1 MGGKV
6 KPDSGAP
13 YLLYPHYPQL
23 LSSNRGDD
31 RRSTKKIYFTTRMQM
46 SHFVWALL
54 ESFQC
59 SRGNNIILSYMNCR
73 CGFRN
78 FLTDIC
84 VFRPFS
90 LPQCDL
96 MKREIYYLCSEWI
109 CKLMQKKNALDKILI
124 SRGIDTAMPESIH
137 DGRTLCYNAFTLTSK

>member
-13 YLLYPHYPQL
+13 YLLYPHHPQL

-31 RRSTKKIYFTTRMQM
+31 RRSTKKIYFTTCMQM

-84 VFRPFS
+84 VFRQFS
-90 LPQCDL
+90 LPQCDR

-109 CKLMQKKNALDKILI
+109 CKLMQKTHLTKFLYHEVLTRRCQNQYTMAG
-124 SRGIDTAMPESIH
+124 RCVTMPL
-137 DGRTLCYNAFTLTSK
+137 R